1 MFKLLIRKLLTMTT
15 LDDVISYVLT
25 TEELSDLPTIMDA
38 ITERVATEMWL
49 VADQAA
55 PAEAE
60 EMPAEEPMP
69 TEEAPAEEEAL
80 PPLSL

>member
-1 MFKLLIRKLLTMTT
+1 MTT
-15 LDDVISYVLT
+15 LDDVINFVLT

-49 VADQAA
+49 VADQSV
-55 PAEAE
+55 PAEVE
-60 EMPAEEPMP
+60 EMPEEMP
-69 TEEAPAEEEAL
+69 VEEAPVEESAPAEEEPL

>member
-1 MFKLLIRKLLTMTT
+1 MTT
-15 LDDVISYVLT
+15 LDDVINFVLT
-25 TEELSDLPTIMDA
+25 TGELSDLPTIMDA

-49 VADQAA
+49 VADQSA

-60 EMPAEEPMP
+60 EMPEEMPVEEAPMEEAAP
-69 TEEAPAEEEAL
+69 TEEEPL

>member
-1 MFKLLIRKLLTMTT
+1 MTT
-15 LDDVISYVLT
+15 LDDVINFVLT

-49 VADQAA
+49 VADQSA
-55 PAEAE
+55 PTEVE
-60 EMPAEEPMP
+60 EMPVEETPV
-69 TEEAPAEEEAL
+69 EEATPAEEEPL